1 MNVPSPEQAVHGD
14 HRHCTSMQAAVPKHR
29 HWHEARRRDGD
40 HIARLLGSGSEG
52 TVAFVSPGF
61 YIGLCIQPRP
71 KLRVGFGGV
80 DARTYF
86 DVVFCSK
93 RKRRCAATTKVE

>member
-1 MNVPSPEQAVHGD
+1 MFPHFVHNLEQAVHGD
-14 HRHCTSMQAAVPKHR
+14 HRHAGGGK
-29 HWHEARRRDGD
+29 HEARRRDGD

-52 TVAFVSPGF
+52 TVAFVSLGF
-61 YIGLCIQPRP
+61 YFGLCIQPRP